1 MEFLNT
7 ALTFPTV
14 VFSVL
19 LIIVILFWLVTIV
32 GLADMD
38 MFEADVELETEA
50 NTANTANTSGIFNNL
65 GLGEVPLTVSSSII
79 IMTAWLISIYSQA
92 WFLTEFKSHSLYY
105 VFGALIII
113 ACSII
118 ALPLSALITKPLR
131 RFFTSKQTANK
142 HDFIGLE
149 CTIATSK
156 VTQTFGQARVTLQ
169 GAEQLVEIRVQDLT
183 HQFNLGDTALLIEH
197 LVDSR
202 SYVIAPKPWS

>member
-32 GLADMD
+32 GLADID
-38 MFEADVELETEA
+38 MFEADVELETQA
-50 NTANTANTSGIFNNL
+50 NTASTSGIFNNL
-65 GLGEVPLTVSSSII
+65 GLSEVPLTVSASII

-92 WFLTEFKSHSLYY
+92 WFLAEFKSHSLYY
-105 VFGALIII
+105 VFGALIIL

-118 ALPLSALITKPLR
+118 SLPLSALITKPLR

-169 GAEQLVEIRVQDLT
+169 GAEQLIEIRVQDST
-183 HQFNLGDTALLIEH
+183 YQFNLGDTALLIEH

>member
-19 LIIVILFWLVTIV
+19 LIIVILFWLITIV
-32 GLADMD
+32 GLADID
-38 MFEADVELETEA
+38 MFEADVELETQA
-50 NTANTANTSGIFNNL
+50 NTASTLGIFNNL
-65 GLGEVPLTVSSSII
+65 GLSEVPLTVSASII

-92 WFLTEFKSHSLYY
+92 WFLAEFKSHSLYY
-105 VFGALIII
+105 VFGALIIL

-118 ALPLSALITKPLR
+118 SLPISALITKPLR

-169 GAEQLVEIRVQDLT
+169 GAEQLIEIRVQDPT